1 MCVVGASGANFAAS
15 SQLFNFSYNLPIS
28 GWGNATIWNTS
39 FVEPTGRR
47 SIAVQSALCI
57 SGSTSFNPW
66 NGNFGDGNANS
77 SIAAG
82 NGPVRWVSGA
92 NDRTLCVLPRS
103 NGTAGTDATQRA
115 NFLSFGSHGNS
126 ATTMRYHYIYDGD
139 ALLILNDDGGDSTY
153 QVSYLGAIELRNVL
167 SGSGIAGSN
176 HGFAMY
182 TQYVNVIADTITM
195 GTVFGDTAGTT
206 QAQNGGFF
214 VKNLDGPKSA
224 VPAIMGTFPDATYQP
239 NTANNKYEEYPIYVG
254 GGEAPY
260 VGLVG
265 TFNTGLI
272 KAMRDVQI
280 HDTTADFSRAVF
292 GGSTTVGNLK
302 ISTPWTGS
310 SPPGT
315 STSRTGSNYTWTTDY
330 R

>member
-1 MCVVGASGANFAAS
+1 
-15 SQLFNFSYNLPIS
+15 
-28 GWGNATIWNTS
+28 
-39 FVEPTGRR
+39 
-47 SIAVQSALCI
+47 
-57 SGSTSFNPW
+57 
-66 NGNFGDGNANS
+66 
-77 SIAAG
+77 
-82 NGPVRWVSGA
+82 
-92 NDRTLCVLPRS
+92 
-103 NGTAGTDATQRA
+103 
-115 NFLSFGSHGNS
+115 
-126 ATTMRYHYIYDGD
+126 
-139 ALLILNDDGGDSTY
+139 
-153 QVSYLGAIELRNVL
+153 
-167 SGSGIAGSN
+167 
-176 HGFAMY
+176 
-182 TQYVNVIADTITM
+182 
-195 GTVFGDTAGTT
+195 
-206 QAQNGGFF
+206 
-214 VKNLDGPKSA
+214 
-224 VPAIMGTFPDATYQP
+224 MGTFPDATYQP
-239 NTANNKYEEYPIYVG
+239 NTANNKCEEYPIYVG